1 MKASV
6 YLRHIQN
13 TETENALLLK
23 DKSMKSKKYF
33 FGKVILVILGLIAG
47 FLLFSFIRHR
57 VMLSGE
63 KDLLT
68 PPGQMID
75 VEGHK
80 MHVYSVGE
88 GDKTLV
94 LMAAS
99 GTVCPSLDFKNLY
112 SCLGDDYRIVVV
124 EKFGYGYSDT
134 IDRPRDVVSILSD
147 TRAALSGAGI
157 DGPYILCPHSYSGL
171 EALYWA
177 QTYPDEVEAI
187 IGLDM
192 AFPEA
197 YDYTQ
202 GGILVKPYYL
212 AQHGLIDLGIG
223 RFFSDDTFL
232 PEGDFLSVKEEDI
245 YIALVNRIA
254 NNIDVANEASEAKTS
269 AELVASGDKPD
280 IPILLFLSEK
290 KLDGSNELW
299 KQIAFGYAEGLSSVS
314 FVELDCGHYIFHFE
328 PERIAEEIESFLL
341 DNSVPNP

>member
-1 MKASV
+1 M
-6 YLRHIQN
+6 
-13 TETENALLLK
+13 K
-23 DKSMKSKKYF
+23 DKILKSKKHIF
-33 FGKVILVILGLIAG
+33 RNIILTILGLTVVL
-47 FLLFSFIRHR
+47 LLFSFIRHR
-57 VMLSGE
+57 VLLERE
-63 KDLLT
+63 KDILT

-75 VEGHK
+75 VDGHQ

-112 SCLGDDYRIVVV
+112 TGLGDDYRIVVV
-124 EKFGYGYSDT
+124 EKFGYGYSD
-134 IDRPRDVVSILSD
+134 IVNRPRDVAAILSD
-147 TRAALSGAGI
+147 TRAALNGAGI

-197 YDYTQ
+197 YNYTK

-223 RFFSDDTFL
+223 RFFPDSTFL
-232 PEGDFLSVKEEDI
+232 PEGGFLSGKEEQI
-245 YIALVNRIA
+245 YIALVNRIS
-254 NNIDVANEASEAKTS
+254 NNIDVAMEASAAKES
-269 AELVASGDKPD
+269 AALVDSGAKPD
-280 IPILLFLSEK
+280 VPMLLFLSEK

-299 KQIAFGYAEGLSSVS
+299 KNIAYDYADGLSSVV
-314 FVELDCGHYIFHFE
+314 FVELDCGHYIHHYE
-328 PERIAEEIESFLL
+328 AEHITEEIKAFLQDL
-341 DNSVPNP
+341 D

>member
-1 MKASV
+1 MKTKTFK
-6 YLRHIQN
+6 N
-13 TETENALLLK
+13 
-23 DKSMKSKKYF
+23 KKLIF
-33 FGKVILVILGLIAG
+33 RNIILTILGLTVV

-57 VMLSGE
+57 ILLEGE
-63 KDLLT
+63 KDILT

-75 VEGHK
+75 VDGHQ

-112 SCLGDDYRIVVV
+112 TSLGDDYRIVVV
-124 EKFGYGYSDT
+124 EKFGYGYSD
-134 IDRPRDVVSILSD
+134 IVNRPRDVATILSD

-157 DGPYILCPHSYSGL
+157 EGPYILCPHSYSGL

-192 AFPEA
+192 VFPET
-197 YDYTQ
+197 YNYTK
-202 GGILVKPYYL
+202 GGALVEPYYL
-212 AQHGLIDLGIG
+212 AQNGLINLGIG
-223 RFFSDDTFL
+223 RFFSDNTFL
-232 PEGDFLSVKEEDI
+232 PEGGFLSEKEEKI

-254 NNIDVANEASEAKTS
+254 NNIDVAKEASAAKEN
-269 AELVASGDKPD
+269 AALVASGDKPD
-280 IPILLFLSEK
+280 VPMLLFLSEK

-299 KQIAFGYAEGLSSVS
+299 KNIAYDYADGLSTVA
-314 FVELDCGHYIFHFE
+314 FVELDCGHYIFHYE
-328 PERIAEEIESFLL
+328 P
-341 DNSVPNP
+341 

>member
-1 MKASV
+1 MKEKK
-6 YLRHIQN
+6 LKKHIFRN
-13 TETENALLLK
+13 VLLC
-23 DKSMKSKKYF
+23 
-33 FGKVILVILGLIAG
+33 IIGLIAV
-47 FLLFSFIRHR
+47 FLLVSFIRHR
-57 VMLSGE
+57 VLLEGE
-63 KDLLT
+63 KDILT

-75 VEGHK
+75 VDGHQ

-112 SCLGDDYRIVVV
+112 TSLGDDYRIVVV
-124 EKFGYGYSDT
+124 EKFGYGYSD
-134 IDRPRDVVSILSD
+134 IVNRPRDVATILSD

-192 AFPEA
+192 VFPES
-197 YDYTQ
+197 YNYTK
-202 GGILVKPYYL
+202 GGALVEPYYL
-212 AQHGLIDLGIG
+212 AQNGLINLGIG
-223 RFFSDDTFL
+223 RFFSDNTFL
-232 PEGDFLSVKEEDI
+232 PEGGFLSEKEEKI

-254 NNIDVANEASEAKTS
+254 NNIDVAKEASAAKEN
-269 AELVASGDKPD
+269 AALVASGDKPD
-280 IPILLFLSEK
+280 VPMLLFLSEK

-299 KQIAFGYAEGLSSVS
+299 KNIAYDYADGLSTVA
-314 FVELDCGHYIFHFE
+314 FVELDCGHYIFHYE
-328 PERIAEEIESFLL
+328 PEKIAEEIKAFLNDL
-341 DNSVPNP
+341 E

>member
-1 MKASV
+1 MKNKAPK
-6 YLRHIQN
+6 RKKHI
-13 TETENALLLK
+13 
-23 DKSMKSKKYF
+23 F
-33 FGKVILVILGLIAG
+33 RKVILTVLGLTAI

-57 VMLSGE
+57 VMLEGE
-63 KDLLT
+63 KDLIT
-68 PPGQMID
+68 PPGQMVD
-75 VEGHK
+75 VDGHK

-112 SCLGDDYRIVVV
+112 SELGDDYRVVVV

-134 IDRPRDVVSILSD
+134 VNRPRDVGSVLSD
-147 TRAALSGAGI
+147 TREALKDVGI

-197 YDYTQ
+197 YNYTK

-232 PEGDFLSVKEEDI
+232 PEGDFLSAEEEKT
-245 YIALVNRIA
+245 YIALVNRVA
-254 NNIDVANEASEAKTS
+254 NNIDVAEEASEAKDSARVVTS
-269 AELVASGDKPD
+269 GIKPNV
-280 IPILLFLSEK
+280 PMLLFVSEK

-299 KQIAFGYAEGLSSVS
+299 KQIAYDYADGLDSVT
-314 FVELDCGHYIFHFE
+314 FVELDCGHYIFHYE
-328 PERIAEEIESFLL
+328 PEKISEEIDAFLQNL
-341 DNSVPNP
+341 D

>member
-1 MKASV
+1 M
-6 YLRHIQN
+6 
-13 TETENALLLK
+13 K
-23 DKSMKSKKYF
+23 DKSLKRKNHIF
-33 FGKVILVILGLIAG
+33 RGIILFISGLIAV
-47 FLLFSFIRHR
+47 FLLFSVIRHR
-57 VMLSGE
+57 VLLEGE

-68 PPGQMID
+68 PPGCMVD
-75 VEGHK
+75 VDGHK
-80 MHVYSVGE
+80 MHVYPVGE

-112 SCLGDDYRIVVV
+112 SGLGDDYRIVVV

-134 IDRPRDVVSILSD
+134 VNRPRDVASILSD

-157 DGPYILCPHSYSGL
+157 NGPFILCPHSYSGL

-192 AFPEA
+192 VFPET
-197 YDYTQ
+197 YNHTK

-212 AQHGLIDLGIG
+212 AQHGLINLGIG
-223 RFFSDDTFL
+223 RFFSDDFFL
-232 PEGDFLSVKEEDI
+232 PEGGFLSGKEEKI

-254 NNIDVANEASEAKTS
+254 NNIDVAKEASGAKES
-269 AELVASGDKPD
+269 AKLVASGDKPD
-280 IPILLFLSEK
+280 IPMLLFLSEK
-290 KLDGSNELW
+290 KLDGSRELW
-299 KQIAFGYAEGLSSVS
+299 KETAYNYAEGLNFVS

-328 PERIAEEIESFLL
+328 SERIVKEIKAYLHDL
-341 DNSVPNP
+341 DY

>member
-1 MKASV
+1 MKKQK
-6 YLRHIQN
+6 HI
-13 TETENALLLK
+13 
-23 DKSMKSKKYF
+23 F
-33 FGKVILVILGLIAG
+33 RKVLLVILGLIAV

-57 VMLSGE
+57 VLLEGE

-68 PPGQMID
+68 PPGQMVD
-75 VEGHK
+75 VDGHK

-99 GTVCPSLDFKNLY
+99 GTVCPSLDFKSLY
-112 SCLGDDYRIVVV
+112 SGLSDDYKIVVV

-134 IDRPRDVVSILSD
+134 VNRPRDVASVLSD

-197 YDYTQ
+197 YNYTK
-202 GGILVKPYYL
+202 GGVLVKPYYL
-212 AQHGLIDLGIG
+212 AQHGLIELGIG

-232 PEGDFLSVKEEDI
+232 PEGDFLSGEEEKT
-245 YIALVNRIA
+245 YIALVNRVA
-254 NNIDVANEASEAKTS
+254 NNIDVAKEADEAKES
-269 AELVASGDKPD
+269 AELVASGSKPY
-280 IPILLFLSEK
+280 IPMLLFLSEK
-290 KLDGSNELW
+290 KLDGSNDLW
-299 KQIAFGYAEGLSSVS
+299 KRVAYDYAEDLNSVS
-314 FVELDCGHYIFHFE
+314 FVELECGHYIFHYE
-328 PERIAEEIESFLL
+328 PEKITEEINAFLQNL
-341 DNSVPNP
+341 DH

>member
-1 MKASV
+1 MKKKK
-6 YLRHIQN
+6 HIFRKI
-13 TETENALLLK
+13 L
-23 DKSMKSKKYF
+23 
-33 FGKVILVILGLIAG
+33 LVILGLIAV

-57 VMLSGE
+57 VLLEGE

-68 PPGQMID
+68 PPGQMVD
-75 VEGHK
+75 VDGHK

-99 GTVCPSLDFKNLY
+99 GTVCPSLDFKSLY
-112 SCLGDDYRIVVV
+112 SSLSDDYKIVVV

-134 IDRPRDVVSILSD
+134 VNRPRDVASVLSD

-197 YDYTQ
+197 YNYTK
-202 GGILVKPYYL
+202 GGVLVKPYYL
-212 AQHGLIDLGIG
+212 AQHGLIELGIG

-232 PEGDFLSVKEEDI
+232 PEGDFLSGEEEKT
-245 YIALVNRIA
+245 YIALVNRVA
-254 NNIDVANEASEAKTS
+254 NNIDVAKEADEAKES
-269 AELVASGDKPD
+269 AELVASGSKPY
-280 IPILLFLSEK
+280 IPMLLFLSEK
-290 KLDGSNELW
+290 KLDGSNDLW
-299 KQIAFGYAEGLSSVS
+299 KKVAYDYAEDLNSVS
-314 FVELDCGHYIFHFE
+314 FVELECGHYIFHYE
-328 PERIAEEIESFLL
+328 PEKITEEINAFLQNL
-341 DNSVPNP
+341 DH

>member
-1 MKASV
+1 MKNKAPK
-6 YLRHIQN
+6 RKKHI
-13 TETENALLLK
+13 
-23 DKSMKSKKYF
+23 F
-33 FGKVILVILGLIAG
+33 RKVILTVLGLTAI

-57 VMLSGE
+57 VMLEGE
-63 KDLLT
+63 KDLIT
-68 PPGQMID
+68 PPGQMVD
-75 VEGHK
+75 VDGHK

-112 SCLGDDYRIVVV
+112 SELGDDYRVVVV

-134 IDRPRDVVSILSD
+134 VNRPRDVGSVLSD
-147 TRAALSGAGI
+147 TREALKDVGI

-197 YDYTQ
+197 YNYTK

-223 RFFSDDTFL
+223 RFFSDDSFL
-232 PEGDFLSVKEEDI
+232 PEGDFLSAEEEKT
-245 YIALVNRIA
+245 YIALVNRVA
-254 NNIDVANEASEAKTS
+254 NNIDVAEEASEAKDSARVVTS
-269 AELVASGDKPD
+269 GIKPNV
-280 IPILLFLSEK
+280 PMLLFVSEK

-299 KQIAFGYAEGLSSVS
+299 KQIAYDYADGLDSVT
-314 FVELDCGHYIFHFE
+314 FVELDCGHYIFHYE
-328 PERIAEEIESFLL
+328 PEKISEEIDAFLQNL
-341 DNSVPNP
+341 D